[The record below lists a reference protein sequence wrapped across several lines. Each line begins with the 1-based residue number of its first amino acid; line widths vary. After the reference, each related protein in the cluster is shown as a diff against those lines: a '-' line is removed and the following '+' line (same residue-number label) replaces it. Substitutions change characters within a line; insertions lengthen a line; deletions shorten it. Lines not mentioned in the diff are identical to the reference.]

1 MPIPVFTLP
10 PRLASS
16 AATALLAA
24 GSLAWAPTAA
34 AADTSLPRE
43 RLFEA
48 AASVLKVE
56 VIRQQGGYGLG
67 SGVVVA
73 PEQVVTNCHVTQPA
87 VRIVVIKGDERWP
100 VQAQHRAGPRDL
112 CLLHVP
118 GLPSPAARLGTSGQL
133 RVGQAVHAVGFTGGL
148 GLQHSSGQVVALHRH
163 DGAQVIQ
170 SDNWF
175 SSGAS
180 GGALF
185 DAELRLVG
193 ILTFRLR
200 GGERH
205 YYSSPADW
213 IAPLIAAGEPVT
225 SVAPGPPD
233 EPWYWRAS
241 PPARAQGGPEQAR
254 FLHAAALQREG
265 RWQELEAMARRW
277 VEADSDNPAPW
288 SALGRA
294 LEALGRLPEAS
305 RALETSLRL
314 APEAASVLLQSG
326 RLALQ
331 MGDRQRAQEIKTR
344 LERLDPALSS
354 EFSIPASP
362 R

>member
-1 MPIPVFTLP
+1 MPTPVLQ
-10 PRLASS
+10 RLSMLGLAV
-16 AATALLAA
+16 AGLTPAVHAT
-24 GSLAWAPTAA
+24 
-34 AADTSLPRE
+34 DTSLPRE

-56 VIRQQGGYGLG
+56 VVRGQGGYGLG

-73 PEQVVTNCHVTQPA
+73 AEQVVTNCHVTQPA
-87 VRIVVIKGDERWP
+87 VHIVVIKGDQRWP
-100 VQAQHRAGPRDL
+100 VEAQRRAGARDL

-118 GLPSPAARLGTSGQL
+118 GLPAPAVQLGASMRLQPGH
-133 RVGQAVHAVGFTGGL
+133 AVHAVGFTGGL
-148 GLQHSSGQVVALHRH
+148 GLQHSTGQVVALHRH

-185 DAELRLVG
+185 DDQLRLVG

-200 GGERH
+200 GGARH
-205 YYSSPADW
+205 YYSSPAEW
-213 IAPLIAAGEPVT
+213 IAPLVAANQPAANIE
-225 SVAPGPPD
+225 PGPVD
-233 EPWYWRAS
+233 EPWYWRAAPQAGAAGES
-241 PPARAQGGPEQAR
+241 GQAR
-254 FLHAAALQREG
+254 FLHAASLQREG
-265 RWQELEAMARRW
+265 RWQELERLAHRW
-277 VEADSDNPAPW
+277 IESDSDDPSPW

-314 APEAASVLLQSG
+314 APEAAAVLLQRG
-326 RLALQ
+326 RLALR
-331 MGDRQRAQEIKTR
+331 MGDLQRAQDIKTR
-344 LERLDPALSS
+344 LDRLDPALSA
-354 EFSIPASP
+354 EFDLPAAP

>member
-1 MPIPVFTLP
+1 MPKPLLP
-10 PRLASS
+10 LL
-16 AATALLAA
+16 TALAI
-24 GSLAWAPTAA
+24 APGVE

-56 VIRQQGGYGLG
+56 VMRQQGGYSLG

-87 VRIVVIKGDERWP
+87 LRIVVIKGDQRWA
-100 VQAQHRAGPRDL
+100 VESQRRAAERDL

-118 GLPSPAARLGTSGQL
+118 GLPAPAISLGASTLL
-133 RVGQAVHAVGFTGGL
+133 RPGQAVHAVGFTGGL
-148 GLQHSSGQVVALHRH
+148 GLQHSTGNVVALHQH

-185 DAELRLVG
+185 DDQLRLVG

-205 YYSSPADW
+205 YYSSPAEW
-213 IAPLIAAGEPVT
+213 IAPLVAAR
-225 SVAPGPPD
+225 D
-233 EPWYWRAS
+233 EPASVTPAPADEAWYWRAT
-241 PPARAQGGPEQAR
+241 PQGQGQAR
-254 FLHAAALQREG
+254 FLHAAALQRDG
-265 RWQELEAMARRW
+265 RWQELEALARRW
-277 VEADSDNPAPW
+277 VESEGDNPAPW
-288 SALGRA
+288 TALGRA

-305 RALETSLRL
+305 RALETALRL
-314 APEAASVLLQSG
+314 APEAASVLLQRG
-326 RLALQ
+326 KLAIQL
-331 MGDRQRAQEIKTR
+331 GERQRAQEIKSR
-344 LERLDPALSS
+344 LDRLDPALSAELS
-354 EFSIPASP
+354 VPAAP

>member
-1 MPIPVFTLP
+1 MRLSTLP
-10 PRLASS
+10 LFAAMGLAP
-16 AATALLAA
+16 AVH
-24 GSLAWAPTAA
+24 

-48 AASVLKVE
+48 AASVVKVE
-56 VIRQQGGYGLG
+56 VVRQQGGYGLG

-73 PEQVVTNCHVTQPA
+73 PGQVVTNCHVTQPG
-87 VRIVVIKGDERWP
+87 VRIVVIKGDQRWP
-100 VQAQHRAGPRDL
+100 ADAQRRAGERDL
-112 CLLHVP
+112 CLLQVP
-118 GLPSPAARLGTSGQL
+118 GLPAPAVRLGESMQL
-133 RVGQAVHAVGFTGGL
+133 RAGQAVHAVGFTGGL

-175 SSGAS
+175 TSGAS

-185 DAELRLVG
+185 DDELRLVG

-205 YYSSPADW
+205 YYSSPAEW
-213 IAPLIAAGEPVT
+213 VAPL
-225 SVAPGPPD
+225 VADRDAMPEVVPAPAS

-241 PPARAQGGPEQAR
+241 ADGQAR
-254 FLHAAALQREG
+254 FLHAASLQREG

-277 VEADSDNPAPW
+277 VESEGDNPAPW
-288 SALGRA
+288 FALGRA
-294 LEALGRLPEAS
+294 LESLGRLSEAS

-314 APEAASVLLQSG
+314 APEAANVLLQRG
-326 RLALQ
+326 LLALKL
-331 MGDRQRAQEIKTR
+331 GERQRAQEIKSR
-344 LERLDPALSS
+344 LDRLDPALAA
-354 EFSIPASP
+354 ELSIPGP
-362 R
+362 PG